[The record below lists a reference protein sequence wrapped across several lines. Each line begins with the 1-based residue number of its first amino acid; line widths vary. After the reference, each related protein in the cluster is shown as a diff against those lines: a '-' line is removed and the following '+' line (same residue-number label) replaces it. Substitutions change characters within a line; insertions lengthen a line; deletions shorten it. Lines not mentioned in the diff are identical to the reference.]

1 MTKVSLD
8 ANVLVYGVDKSDPVR
23 HRAARRIITA
33 AARSDCVISLQA
45 LAEFYYVV
53 TRKGKQS
60 AAEAREQVNAL
71 RAIFPVAF
79 PGAATLDRAIEA
91 GERFRLGFWDA
102 MLWAGVR
109 EAGVTLLLSE
119 DFQDGQTI
127 EGVRIANP
135 FTRSPAE
142 LRKLLK

>member
-1 MTKVSLD
+1 MTKVTLD

-23 HRAARRIITA
+23 HRIARRTITA
-33 AARSDCVISLQA
+33 AARTDCVISLQA

-60 AAEAREQVNAL
+60 AAEARGQVNAL

-79 PGAATLDRAIEA
+79 PGAATLDGAIEA
-91 GERFRLGFWDA
+91 GERHGLGFWDA
-102 MLWAGVR
+102 MLWAVVR

-127 EGVRIANP
+127 EGVRIVNP
-135 FTRSPAE
+135 FTRSSAE
-142 LRKLLK
+142 FRKLLK